1 MLADQ
6 LPAFKQ
12 GHTHGNPSLLC
23 LVRTRYDAA
32 VVVAEHNN
40 RLAVQMGLE
49 QTLTGAV
56 KAVAIDDGEHG
67 YT

>member
-12 GHTHGNPSLLC
+12 GHTHGNPC
-23 LVRTRYDAA
+23 LFCLIRSRNNTAII
-32 VVVAEHNN
+32 VAEHNN
-40 RLAVQMGLE
+40 RLAVQMRFE

-56 KAVAIDDGEHG
+56 EAVAIDNGEHA